1 MSQSQRNLPFERVH
15 NFRDM
20 GGYTGTDQRKVVWG
34 ALFRSAQLSDMTERD
49 KALFG
54 QLGVELVCDFRRDD
68 ERELQPT
75 PLDPLVTELI
85 SLAISPGS
93 ADSMWGQ
100 LARGQATAAEMV
112 LVMEAINRDLILA
125 QAASYR
131 QLFGLMLRSR
141 RKVLVHCAAGKDR
154 TGVAAALILS
164 ALGVDR
170 DTIMEDYLLTN
181 QYLPV
186 DLQLERLFSRFAH
199 TGVVPSSD
207 VLRPVLEAR
216 ESYLAAAF
224 ATIDEHFGST
234 DRYLRDQIG
243 LGLQELAQL
252 QQWYLDEESA

>member
-1 MSQSQRNLPFERVH
+1 MNHSQRNVPFERVH
-15 NFRDM
+15 NFRDL
-20 GGYTGTDQRKVVWG
+20 GGYAGADQRKVIWG
-34 ALFRSAQLSDMTERD
+34 ALFRSAQLSDMTESD

-75 PLDPLVTELI
+75 PVDPVVTELI

-93 ADSMWGQ
+93 SDSVWGQ
-100 LARGQATAAEMV
+100 LGQGKGTAAEMS
-112 LVMEAINRDLILA
+112 LLMEAINRDLILA

-131 QLFGLMLRSR
+131 QLFDLMLRSR
-141 RKVLVHCAAGKDR
+141 RRVLIHCAAGKDR

-181 QYLPV
+181 HYLPV
-186 DLQLERLFSRFAH
+186 DLQLERLFARFAK
-199 TGVVPSSD
+199 TGVMPSAD

-224 ATIDEHFGST
+224 AAIDEHFGST
-234 DRYLRDQIG
+234 DIYLRDQ
-243 LGLQELAQL
+243 LGVGSQQLAQL
-252 QQWYLDEESA
+252 QQWYLQ

>member
-1 MSQSQRNLPFERVH
+1 MSHSQRNVPFERVH
-15 NFRDM
+15 NFRDL
-20 GGYTGTDQRKVVWG
+20 GGYAGVGQRKVIWG
-34 ALFRSAQLSDMTERD
+34 ALFRSAQLSDMTDAD

-68 ERELQPT
+68 ERALQPT
-75 PLDPLVTELI
+75 PVDPVVTELI

-93 ADSMWGQ
+93 SDSVWGE
-100 LARGQATAAEMV
+100 LGRGKATAAEMN
-112 LVMEAINRDLILA
+112 LLMEAINRDLILA

-141 RKVLVHCAAGKDR
+141 QKVLIHCAAGKDR

-181 QYLPV
+181 RYLPV
-186 DLQLERLFSRFAH
+186 DLQLERLFARFAKSG
-199 TGVVPSSD
+199 TMPSPD

-224 ATIDEHFGST
+224 AAIDEHFGST
-234 DRYLRDQIG
+234 GAYLQNQ
-243 LGLQELAQL
+243 LGVGSQQLAQL
-252 QQWYLDEESA
+252 QQWYLQE